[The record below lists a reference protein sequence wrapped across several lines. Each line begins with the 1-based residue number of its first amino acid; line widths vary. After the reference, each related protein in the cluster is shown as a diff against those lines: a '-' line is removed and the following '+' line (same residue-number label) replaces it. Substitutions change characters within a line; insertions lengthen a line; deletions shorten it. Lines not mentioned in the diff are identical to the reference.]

1 MDLSTY
7 GYIVGAILAFIG
19 LAALGAK
26 EPFLRAVQAFPRHAL
41 WARMLTAVVLGWTVW
56 ILFNM
61 SLGWFEPY
69 KNTIY
74 ILAPIA
80 YFLIVIYL
88 DELLAPRMLGVLL
101 LLAAA
106 PVLDAAR
113 WHDSPWRLVLTV
125 IVYVWVVWGMVLVLS
140 PYRFRNTIE
149 AWTGNDVVFKC
160 AAIVLAGLGL
170 LLVSLSA
177 TVY

>member
-1 MDLSTY
+1 MELSTY
-7 GYIVGAILAFIG
+7 GYIVGALLALIG

-26 EPFLRAVQAFPRHAL
+26 EPFFGAVQVFPRHSL
-41 WARMLTAVVLGWTVW
+41 WARILTAVVLGWTVW

-61 SLGWFEPY
+61 TLGWFEPY

-74 ILAPIA
+74 FLAPVA

-101 LLAAA
+101 LLTAA
-106 PVLDAAR
+106 PILDAAR

-125 IVYVWVVWGMVLVLS
+125 VVYVWVVWGMVLVLS
-140 PYRFRNTIE
+140 PYRFRKTIE
-149 AWTGNDVVFKC
+149 AWAANDVLFKSI
-160 AAIVLAGLGL
+160 ALVLAGVGIL
-170 LLVSLSA
+170 LIGLSA
-177 TVY
+177 TLY